1 MKAGGVER
9 RRARRAELEVPI
21 EIRPHITPEQSTP
34 PPVIGNVKNV
44 SLTGVYFHVKTP
56 CALQTGEQVTCSIHI
71 PPEHSRWFPFTR
83 ILGKGWI
90 MRSEPVPVGRRAGES
105 PSDQEQILGLA
116 VSFSPDVTALGTFG
130 TS

>member
-1 MKAGGVER
+1 MKAGVER
-9 RRARRAELEVPI
+9 RRSRRADLDVPI
-21 EIRPHITPEQSTP
+21 EIRQGPASESHQ
-34 PPVIGNVKNV
+34 PVVGQVKNV

-90 MRSEPVPVGRRAGES
+90 MRSEPVPVGRRAGEAPRIKGRS
-105 PSDQEQILGLA
+105 SAWPCPSRL
-116 VSFSPDVTALGTFG
+116 T
-130 TS
+130 